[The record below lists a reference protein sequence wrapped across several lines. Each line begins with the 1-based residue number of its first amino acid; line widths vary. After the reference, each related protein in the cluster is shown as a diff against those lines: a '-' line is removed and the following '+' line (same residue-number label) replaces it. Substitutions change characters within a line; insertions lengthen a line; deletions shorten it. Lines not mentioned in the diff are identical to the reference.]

1 MNNRKPKLHP
11 FEEPAD
17 AGELLASRYGQLLRW
32 AMVLTRGNLGKAEEI
47 VQEFCVYIAVAKPD
61 FGGVANLD
69 GYLYTCLRNIYLS
82 TLARASREALHLV
95 SVEDYD
101 SFAFA
106 ISANPTGDS
115 LQRQND
121 LRRIC
126 SYALWR
132 KESAKSASYFIL
144 HFFHGYGRREIAELA
159 QLPIAAI
166 YNKLKTARSE
176 VRSYLEEPGKLRIV
190 NRDTPPK
197 PTLSWNLL
205 SSQDLFRELRQ
216 TILDARRTGC
226 LPEMELLAHYRSATP
241 ISCAL
246 LAHIVSCERCL
257 SLIDRDSH
265 RPTLKDREPLDV
277 FGFSPESGGDAAPPR
292 G

>member
-1 MNNRKPKLHP
+1 MNNRKTKLHP
-11 FEEPAD
+11 FKEPAD

-32 AMVLTRGNLGKAEEI
+32 AMVLTRGNPGKAEEI
-47 VQEFCVYIAVAKPD
+47 VQEFCVYIAVTKPD

-126 SYALWR
+126 SYAVWR

-176 VRSYLEEPGKLRIV
+176 VGHISKSPASFASSTAIPRPS
-190 NRDTPPK
+190 PPCHGIC
-197 PTLSWNLL
+197 S
-205 SSQDLFRELRQ
+205 
-216 TILDARRTGC
+216 
-226 LPEMELLAHYRSATP
+226 
-241 ISCAL
+241 
-246 LAHIVSCERCL
+246 
-257 SLIDRDSH
+257 
-265 RPTLKDREPLDV
+265 
-277 FGFSPESGGDAAPPR
+277 PPR
-292 G
+292 SFSGSSGKRFWTPEKPAAFKKWNCSRITVPPRLSPAHCSRTS

>member
-1 MNNRKPKLHP
+1 MFISP
-11 FEEPAD
+11 
-17 AGELLASRYGQLLRW
+17 SR
-32 AMVLTRGNLGKAEEI
+32 
-47 VQEFCVYIAVAKPD
+47 KPD
-61 FGGVANLD
+61 FRGVANLD
-69 GYLYTCLRNIYLS
+69 GYLYTCLRNVYLS

-106 ISANPTGDS
+106 ISANSTGES

-121 LRRIC
+121 LRRVC
-126 SYALWR
+126 SYAVWR
-132 KESAKSASYFIL
+132 KEASKSASYFIL

-166 YNKLKTARSE
+166 YNKLKTARGE

-197 PTLSWNLL
+197 PTLSWSLL

-216 TILDARRTGC
+216 TILDARNTDC
-226 LPEMELLAHYRSATP
+226 LPEAGIARALPFRYAATYLLRTARPHRELRTLFVFDRPGFTPAH
-241 ISCAL
+241 
-246 LAHIVSCERCL
+246 VK
-257 SLIDRDSH
+257 
-265 RPTLKDREPLDV
+265 RPRTA
-277 FGFSPESGGDAAPPR
+277 GCIWIFSGR
-292 G
+292 WW